1 MKKTIKM
8 LLSTVAAMLMVVSAY
23 AQFTTSSMT
32 GKIVDEKGVALTGA
46 AVTAVH
52 TPSGSQYYAVVNAEG
67 FYTIQGMRPGGPY
80 TVEVSLLGSKTQ
92 KFTDITLE
100 LGETTEFS
108 TVLKDDS
115 ELLDE
120 VVVVADKTR
129 FATEKTGASVNV
141 SRSDIENLP
150 TASRSIADLTKLSP
164 YANGMSFAGSDGR
177 STNFTVDGAN
187 FNNNFGLS
195 DKLPGGGSPISVD
208 ALEEVQLVVAPYDV
222 RQSNFVGGGINAIT
236 KSGTNTFKATAYGF
250 YNDQNLRGNKIAG
263 KDIGERALDKNRTI
277 GVTVGG
283 PIVKDKLF
291 FFANFEWVNQDEQTI
306 KFHAALPGETG
317 GEGLT
322 SRTTAAQMEQVAK
335 RLTDAYN
342 YNPGSYTDFPGG
354 TKNFKILARVDW
366 NISDA
371 HKFSVRFNKTDNNY
385 WYAPNG
391 NSCDDSFR
399 NKSYNRVGQTSM
411 CFSNN
416 MYGQQNNVWSIAA
429 ELNSRFGEKVAN
441 QFIFTYTNIN
451 DMRMSNSDV
460 FPHID
465 IMHGRE
471 ADIKPAV
478 SAGYEL
484 FTYNNG
490 VKNSVF
496 SAADNATFYLGA
508 HKLTAGLSWERQN
521 AQNSYMRNGTG
532 YYRFATIEDFIN
544 GALPMSA
551 AFTVGANGVE
561 APVGQ
566 ITYNKFSAYAQDE
579 WNITKR
585 FKLTYGV
592 RADLMVYDNSQLMT
606 NKAIKDYDMG
616 GRSIDTGLWPVAR
629 PQFSPR
635 IGFNWD
641 VLGDKTLK
649 FRGGAGLFQGRLP
662 LVFFT
667 NMPQNAGMIQILKK
681 KIESEAD
688 LKKLQKAD
696 GTMMT
701 TVAEM
706 VNALGVNTTI
716 TPETGSF
723 QSTING
729 VDRDFRMPQ
738 VAKLSLAVDYKVP
751 VNFPLTVTAEGMFSK
766 TLYGV
771 MLQDWNVNDAF
782 VTSGGTFSGADT
794 RYNYWEN
801 EDVTIKDG
809 SVDKISGKKYIYP
822 KNAAGYQADAA
833 YVLTN
838 TNKGYGWNAALT
850 VKAQPAKNLDITA
863 SYVHTVSKEISGMPG
878 SNAESAYQNLYTVN
892 GGNFTDIQNSRYVV
906 PDKVMVNISYFIPW
920 KVFHGNGLHLN
931 LYYNGYSPAGYNYI
945 TANDMNGD
953 GNNADLM
960 YIYPSGAE
968 VGFVDHTYTWKENDE
983 LKTQSITAAEQIAA
997 YDKFL
1002 EQDKYMSAHKGQYAE
1017 AYSARSPFV
1026 HRFDF
1031 RIAEDFCFKI
1041 GNTKHNFQLSATI
1054 ENIGNMINSKW
1065 GVQKWSCYQTASDTY
1080 NITPLSFDY
1089 VAYKETGKP
1098 AFYMTAVDGKSAM
1111 PTSTFSKWYTD
1122 PSQCFRVLFGLKY
1135 YFN

>member
-1 MKKTIKM
+1 
-8 LLSTVAAMLMVVSAY
+8 MVVSAY

-32 GKIVDEKGVALTGA
+32 GKVVDEKGNAMTGA
-46 AVTAVH
+46 AVMAVH
-52 TPSGSQYYAVVNAEG
+52 TPSGSQYFAVVNAEG

-80 TVEVSLLGSKTQ
+80 EVEVSLLGSKSQ

-100 LGETTEFS
+100 LGETTELS

-129 FATEKTGASVNV
+129 FTTEKTGASVNV

-150 TASRSIADLTKLSP
+150 SASRSIADLTKLSP

-263 KDIGERALDKNRTI
+263 EDLGERALDKNRTI
-277 GVTVGG
+277 GITVGG

-291 FFANFEWVNQDEQTI
+291 FFANLEWVNQDEQAI
-306 KFHAALPGETG
+306 NYHAALPGEEG
-317 GEGLT
+317 GKGLV

-335 RLTDAYN
+335 RLTDVYK

-354 TKNFKILARVDW
+354 TKNFKILARIDW

-391 NSCDDSFR
+391 NSCDDGFR
-399 NKSYNRVGQTSM
+399 NKSYNRVSQESM
-411 CFSNN
+411 CFANN

-441 QFIFTYTNIN
+441 QFLFTYTNIN
-451 DMRMSNSDV
+451 DMRMSNSDI

-465 IMHGRE
+465 IMQGNE
-471 ADIKPAV
+471 GNKSIPAV

-496 SAADNATFYLGA
+496 SVADNATFYLGA

-532 YYRFATIEDFIN
+532 YYRFATIDDFLS

-551 AFTVGANGVE
+551 CLTIGANEVE

-606 NKAIKDYDMG
+606 NNAIKALDLG
-616 GRSIDTGLWPVAR
+616 GRSVDTGLWPVAR

-649 FRGGAGLFQGRLP
+649 IRGGAGLFQGRLP

-667 NMPQNAGMIQILKK
+667 NMPQNAGMIQISKTTTNIDDLTKLNGGVATGGK
-681 KIESEAD
+681 VVTDVKEMAKI
-688 LKKLQKAD
+688 
-696 GTMMT
+696 
-701 TVAEM
+701 
-706 VNALGVNTTI
+706 LGVNTTI
-716 TPETGSF
+716 TPESGSF

-729 VDRDFRMPQ
+729 VDNNFRMPQ
-738 VAKLSLAVDYKVP
+738 VAKFSLAVDYKVP

-771 MLQDWNVNDAF
+771 MLQDWNVNNNSTLNHPFTDL
-782 VTSGGTFSGADT
+782 GGDNRT
-794 RYNYWEN
+794 NYWSMETYSQN
-801 EDVTIKDG
+801 AKGDWE
-809 SVDKISGKKYIYP
+809 ISNKNYIYP
-822 KNAAGYQADAA
+822 GYTKDGKTYQAKAA

-838 TNKGYGWNAALT
+838 TNKGYGWNAAFT
-850 VKAQPAKNLDITA
+850 IKTQPVKNLDITA

-906 PDKVMVNISYFIPW
+906 PDKVMVNVSYFVPW

-931 LYYNGYSPAGYNYI
+931 LYYTGYSPAGYNYI
-945 TANDMNGD
+945 SANDMNGD

-960 YIYPSGAE
+960 YIYPSGKD
-968 VGFVDHTYTWKENDE
+968 VPFVEHTYKDG
-983 LKTQSITAAEQIAA
+983 KTLTVAQQQAA
-997 YDKFL
+997 YDAFL
-1002 EQDKYMSAHKGQYAE
+1002 AQDKYMSSHKGQYAE

-1054 ENIGNMINSKW
+1054 ENIGNMINSEW
-1065 GVQKWSCYQTASDTY
+1065 GVQKWSCYQTASDSF
-1080 NITPLSFDY
+1080 NITPLTFDAEGY
-1089 VAYKETGKP
+1089 ATSGKP
-1098 AFYMTAVDGKSAM
+1098 AFYMTPVNSKTSEM

-1135 YFN
+1135 FFN